1 MGYIHIEDVVTGE
14 IECSKVTPIP
24 TDISEADMN
33 AWFDEILI
41 EDKTLQE
48 RELKA
53 MLLPSE
59 KCEVGGNK
67 YTPKG

>member
-33 AWFDEILI
+33 AWFDELLI
-41 EDKTLQE
+41 EDKTL
-48 RELKA
+48 
-53 MLLPSE
+53 E
-59 KCEVGGNK
+59 KCEVCGDTKNWCPELGK
-67 YTPKG
+67 K